1 MRTIFLI
8 KHLLKESDLKSVNFE
23 LDEKNNL
30 IITTEP
36 KDNDL
41 QEKIQDLLKREL
53 ENYMNSI

>member
-8 KHLLKESDLKSVNFE
+8 KQLLKESNLSSVNFT
-23 LDEKNNL
+23 LDEENNL

-36 KDNDL
+36 EDYDL
-41 QEKIQDLLKREL
+41 QEKIQNLLKREL